1 LVVTAVVAV
10 VWVWSTEWLASEDG
24 LEQMVLLLVGS
35 GVAVGGAVL
44 IVLALGLLRRR
55 GWARWGAVVGFS
67 LAAVAALSGVLATAS
82 VAMKPGVAGQA
93 GAGAS
98 PAELIPPVVALVV
111 SIAVVVLVLS
121 PAIARD
127 FRRIGQP
134 PRGGGDRRQGT
145 DA

>member
-1 LVVTAVVAV
+1 L
-10 VWVWSTEWLASEDG
+10 
-24 LEQMVLLLVGS
+24 
-35 GVAVGGAVL
+35 
-44 IVLALGLLRRR
+44 
-55 GWARWGAVVGFS
+55 GAVVGFS

-121 PAIARD
+121 PATARD

-134 PRGGGDRRQGT
+134 PPGGGVRRQGT